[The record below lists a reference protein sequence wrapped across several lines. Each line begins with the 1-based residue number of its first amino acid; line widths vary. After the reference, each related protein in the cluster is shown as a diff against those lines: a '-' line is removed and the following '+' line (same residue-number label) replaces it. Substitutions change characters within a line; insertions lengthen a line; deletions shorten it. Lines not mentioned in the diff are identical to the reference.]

1 MGIVRA
7 GDDSCNNAENKRQGV
22 DDRALAGTVG
32 TDDDIVFAK
41 PDDRV
46 LDSTEAV
53 NAEREQF
60 H

>member
-1 MGIVRA
+1 MIVLLPEP
-7 GDDSCNNAENKRQGV
+7 S
-22 DDRALAGTVG
+22 G
-32 TDDDIVFAK
+32 TDDDIVFAQ

-60 H
+60 HQ

>member
-1 MGIVRA
+1 MLREI
-7 GDDSCNNAENKRQGV
+7 SHETSPAENKRQGV

-32 TDDDIVFAK
+32 TDEDIVFAK